1 MAVRSVSPRPVTMAK
16 PNSIRKMIEIDRD
29 TFNAVSL
36 LADDQMKDLPEI
48 IEEALRDL
56 LKKHGRSA
64 DLREQLRASAKVEPR
79 RR

>member
-1 MAVRSVSPRPVTMAK
+1 MAK
-16 PNSIRKMIEIDRD
+16 ANTIRKLFEIDRD
-29 TFNAVSL
+29 TYNAVSL
-36 LADDQMKDLPEI
+36 MAEDQMKDLPEI

-64 DLREQLRASAKVEPR
+64 DLREQLRASAKDNR

>member
-1 MAVRSVSPRPVTMAK
+1 MAK
-16 PNSIRKMIEIDRD
+16 PTSIRKMIAIDRD

-36 LADDQMKDLPEI
+36 LAEDQMKDLPEI
-48 IEEALRDL
+48 VEEALRDL

-64 DLREQLRASAKVEPR
+64 DLREQLRASTKGER